1 MDFQSKL
8 IQNKRDILHIY
19 VYIRTYQSKISRDLR
34 IAFNALYLY
43 YRLMSDIFQM
53 GEGPSLF
60 FAITKLKNEKNGLG
74 TRLGRPIDGR
84 EVPPG

>member
-1 MDFQSKL
+1 M
-8 IQNKRDILHIY
+8 
-19 VYIRTYQSKISRDLR
+19 YIRMYQSKISRDSR
-34 IAFNALYLY
+34 IVFNALYLDY
-43 YRLMSDIFQM
+43 NLINVGHISNEM

-60 FAITKLKNEKNGLG
+60 FAITKLKQKRKNGLG